1 MAEQDRPSLPQ
12 PPPLPASLTRASR
25 KTRTGEVISSSM
37 NKTIVVRTVTRVP
50 HPKFGKI
57 VKQMKKFYAHDEQN
71 RAKTGDRVRIMETR
85 PLSKMKR
92 LRLVEVS
99 QKYLSMLWYKF
110 DADWRWPTIAV

>member
-1 MAEQDRPSLPQ
+1 MAEQASPSPKSTQ
-12 PPPLPASLTRASR
+12 AVTAARAAR
-25 KTRTGEVISSSM
+25 KTRTGEVVSSGM

-85 PLSKMKR
+85 PLSKLKR
-92 LRLVEVS
+92 WRLVEVI
-99 QKYLSMLWYKF
+99 QK
-110 DADWRWPTIAV
+110 